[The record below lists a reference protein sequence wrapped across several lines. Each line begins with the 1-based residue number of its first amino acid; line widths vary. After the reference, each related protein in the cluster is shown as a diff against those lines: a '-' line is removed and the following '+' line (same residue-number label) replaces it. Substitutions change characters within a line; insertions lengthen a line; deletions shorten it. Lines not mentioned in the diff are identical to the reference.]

1 MTQINGMAGNAVS
14 CGLGS
19 AGVAELLA
27 GTPSDKPQGDMT
39 VSEPETQGSIEKN
52 RIHVSDLM
60 GNDREVFLLFNGAEY
75 RLRVTNNNK
84 LILTK

>member
-1 MTQINGMAGNAVS
+1 MTLINNAVGNAAS
-14 CGLGS
+14 RDLEK

-27 GTPSDKPQGDMT
+27 GTPSDKPEDG
-39 VSEPETQGSIEKN
+39 ETASAAQSDGSDEKT

>member
-1 MTQINGMAGNAVS
+1 M
-14 CGLGS
+14 
-19 AGVAELLA
+19 A
-27 GTPSDKPQGDMT
+27 GTPSDKQEDGVT
-39 VSEPETQGSIEKN
+39 ASVSQSDGSEEKT

-60 GNDREVFLLFNGAEY
+60 GNGREVFLIFNGAEY

>member
-1 MTQINGMAGNAVS
+1 MTQINKAAGNAVS
-14 CGLGS
+14 RDLGS
-19 AGVAELLA
+19 IGVAELLA
-27 GTPSDKPQGDMT
+27 GTPSDGPEDGTTASAPQAD
-39 VSEPETQGSIEKN
+39 GSNEKN

-60 GNDREVFLLFNGAEY
+60 GNNREVFLIFNGAEY